1 MPGVRATATES
12 QADANCLT
20 LIRAA
25 REDGGEVEHLGELGV
40 REDVV
45 LELDGVEVPGKLEQA
60 LLVVDD
66 EEHRVVLVDPLIRES
81 RPYDTS
87 NISLCLRRT
96 QL

>member
-1 MPGVRATATES
+1 MV
-12 QADANCLT
+12 
-20 LIRAA
+20 RAA
-25 REDGGEVEHLGELGV
+25 RENSGEVEHLGELRV
-40 REDVV
+40 RKEVV

-66 EEHRVVLVDPLIRES
+66 EEHRVVLVDPLIRER

-87 NISLCLRRT
+87 NISLCLRQT